1 MPPQAEPSQHS
12 SELLSSHP
20 STPFCS
26 APHSSQSR
34 PNSAAVRPASAA
46 SQEQALTQLAGT
58 PAGLPPVLTHAPA
71 AQQPSQPA
79 PAAAC
84 APPASTA
91 MAVPA
96 EAPPQPAVT
105 GPAPACAAPTGGA
118 GAAHQ
123 QSGLNGTSQPEITAS
138 QPAGSSQGVH
148 TQLSDKEYAARMERA
163 MDAAAAHGAD
173 RAVLQTAVTTF
184 RRGSLK
190 AILNEV
196 RL

>member
-20 STPFCS
+20 STPFGS

-34 PNSAAVRPASAA
+34 PNRAAVRPASAA
-46 SQEQALTQLAGT
+46 PQGQALMQLAGT
-58 PAGLPPVLTHAPA
+58 PARLPPVRTHAPA
-71 AQQPSQPA
+71 AQQLSQPA
-79 PAAAC
+79 PAAAS
-84 APPASTA
+84 APPVSTA
-91 MAVPA
+91 MTVPA
-96 EAPPQPAVT
+96 QVPPQPAVT
-105 GPAPACAAPTGGA
+105 GPAPASAAPTGGA
-118 GAAHQ
+118 GAAQQ
-123 QSGLNGTSQPEITAS
+123 QSGLNGTSQPEVNAS

-148 TQLSDKEYAARMERA
+148 TQLSDKEWAARTERA

-173 RAVLQTAVTTF
+173 KAVLQTAVTTF
-184 RRGSLK
+184 KRGSLK